1 MTNRLLKKA
10 DIDEV
15 GLWVRPV
22 RLENSFEPE
31 YEPAPEVATGSQGP
45 TAPGEPDIEGEQM
58 ARVRHLLHDLTT
70 QLAHDK
76 QRLLDE
82 LRPHVVRLAIS
93 IARRIVAAEISQDRR
108 IIERTVKAALDE
120 LACEGESH
128 VRVHPSDRPLV
139 ERVLATDETILG
151 QFCDLRVIADPSIER
166 GGCVVE
172 SAHGIIDADIP
183 TQFAQIQKT
192 LLTYLEQ

>member
-1 MTNRLLKKA
+1 MTSRLLKKT
-10 DIDEV
+10 DIDEA
-15 GLWVRPV
+15 GLWVQPV

-31 YEPAPEVATGSQGP
+31 YEPAPEVATSSQGP

-76 QRLLDE
+76 QRLLEE
-82 LRPHVVRLAIS
+82 LQPHVVRLAVS

-120 LACEGESH
+120 LACEGELH
-128 VRVHPSDRPLV
+128 VRVHPGDRPLV
-139 ERVLATDETILG
+139 ERALAADETVLG
-151 QFCDLRVIADPSIER
+151 QLCDLRVIADPSVER

-172 SAHGIIDADIP
+172 SDHGIIDADIP
-183 TQFAQIQKT
+183 TQFAQIQRT
-192 LLTYLEQ
+192 LLAYLEQ